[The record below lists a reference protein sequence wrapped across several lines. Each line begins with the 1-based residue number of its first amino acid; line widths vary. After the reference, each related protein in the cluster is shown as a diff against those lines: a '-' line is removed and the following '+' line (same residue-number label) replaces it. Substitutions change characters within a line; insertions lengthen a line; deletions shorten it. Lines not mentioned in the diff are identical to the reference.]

1 MGKLFVLD
9 LLGTEQ
15 DSILNQQI
23 LRLLVHNSR
32 FLLNLKRVRRNFLTY
47 SMKSYQ
53 KLLPLGTACLQKD
66 LN

>member
-1 MGKLFVLD
+1 MGKSIVLNSA
-9 LLGTEQ
+9 GTEQ
-15 DSILNQQI
+15 DPILNQQI